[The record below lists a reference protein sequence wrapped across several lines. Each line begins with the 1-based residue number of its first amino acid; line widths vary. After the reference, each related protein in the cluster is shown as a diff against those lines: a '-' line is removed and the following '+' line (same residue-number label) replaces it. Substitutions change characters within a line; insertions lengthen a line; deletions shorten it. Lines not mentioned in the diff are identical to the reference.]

1 MVQNKSAV
9 FLKFP
14 SEFPIPGEH
23 FAIQTKELPTP
34 VDLKS
39 NSVLLRNLYFSLD
52 PCNVSPPSFSHL
64 FTSFHIIV
72 NEIITNLCHNP

>member
-14 SEFPIPGEH
+14 QEFPIPGEH
-23 FAIQTKELPTP
+23 IAIQTKDLHT
-34 VDLKS
+34 DLKP

-52 PCNVSPPSFSHL
+52 PCKPFFSFSCL
-64 FTSFHIIV
+64 FFFIYFA
-72 NEIITNLCHNP
+72 

>member
-14 SEFPIPGEH
+14 SEFPVPGEH
-23 FAIQTKELPTP
+23 FAIQTKDLPTP
-34 VDLKS
+34 VDLKP

-52 PCNVSPPSFSHL
+52 PCNVPFPFLVFASSFSL
-64 FTSFHIIV
+64 RCR
-72 NEIITNLCHNP
+72 EK